1 VTDPVVWNGPEALR
15 ELLVPLAALERHPQ
29 NPRRGR
35 VHEIAE
41 SLGRFGQVRPVLAHG
56 HRIVAGNHT
65 YLAAADLGWT
75 HVAVVQHTF
84 ADDQEAR
91 AYLLADNRLP
101 ELGDYEHQQL
111 LALLEELEN
120 AGGWEGTGYIPDDL
134 DDLRAAH
141 NAVPTTE
148 PVPFAGGFAVD
159 PAALAARAEH
169 LAGGRQMHEFILLLP
184 GDQAADF
191 EQHLA
196 ILRREYGDGGG
207 VTETVFRALQER
219 ARRVQQA

>member
-101 ELGDYEHQQL
+101 ELGDYE
-111 LALLEELEN
+111 
-120 AGGWEGTGYIPDDL
+120 
-134 DDLRAAH
+134 
-141 NAVPTTE
+141 